1 MTDKKED
8 FYSVASLNIIFIPFL
23 FFFCG
28 LETSSSVDLQEL
40 NTALNGTMAGF

>member
-1 MTDKKED
+1 MVDKKED

-23 FFFCG
+23 FFCG

-40 NTALNGTMAGF
+40 NAALNGTMAGF